1 MSGVSR
7 RLANGTTVGQS
18 PTATTWGRE
27 IRYKETCAPVCC
39 LSCPLPWPA
48 SAWRPPVRA
57 CRPPVIRRATP
68 PADPAAFVAQANATL
83 LEEATALARAQWVA
97 ANFITED
104 TEQLSAAATASYVA
118 ISMRLAKDAAS
129 HPADG
134 GGNADVARQLLLLKL
149 AASPLPAPAD
159 DALQKELTRIV
170 AGMEAGY
177 GRGKYC
183 PPGKPCQTIDD
194 LGRLMA
200 TNRDPKTLLEAWEGW
215 HAIAPPLKQ
224 PYERFVQLGNQ
235 GAKELG
241 FADLG
246 AFWRAGYDMPPDDFA
261 KEVDRLWTQ
270 VKPLYDQLHAHVR
283 RRLVAKYGATV
294 VPPGRPHSRA
304 PARQHVGA
312 AVGQHLRPRRP
323 SGPRPAFDLTGLLKA
338 KKTDARGMVKYGE
351 GFFTSLGF
359 APLPE
364 TFWKRSLFTR
374 PQDRDVVCHASAWD
388 IDNVDDLRIKMCIEI
403 NAEDFVTVHHELGH
417 NFYQRA
423 YNTQP
428 FLYRTGANDGF
439 HEAIGDAVALSI
451 TPQYLVKVGLLPA
464 APKTQD
470 DVEFLL
476 RMALDKV
483 AFLPFGLLVDQ
494 WRWKVFSG
502 EIPPAQY
509 NDAWWALREQYQG
522 VAAPGAAARGRV
534 RSGREVP
541 RAGQHAV
548 HALLPRA
555 HPAVPDAPRDV
566 QGRGTHGAA
575 AHVLD
580 LRQQGGRRAPAE
592 DAGDGREQAVA
603 GGARGAHGREADGR
617 DRDPRLLRAAASVAR
632 RRKPSNARSTP

>member
-1 MSGVSR
+1 VRIRLLPLLSAAVAGLGLVAACSRVSAPGR
-7 RLANGTTVGQS
+7 S
-18 PTATTWGRE
+18 AT
-27 IRYKETCAPVCC
+27 
-39 LSCPLPWPA
+39 
-48 SAWRPPVRA
+48 
-57 CRPPVIRRATP
+57 TP
-68 PADPAAFVAQANATL
+68 PADPPALVAQANSTL
-83 LEEATALARAQWVA
+83 LGEATALARAQWVA

-118 ISMRLAKDAAS
+118 LSMRLAKDAAS

-134 GGNADVARQLLLLKL
+134 GGDADVARQLLLLKL

-159 DALQKELTRIV
+159 EALQKELTSIV

-183 PPGKPCQTIDD
+183 PPGQPCQTLDD

-200 TNRDPKTLLEAWEGW
+200 TNRDPKALLAAWEGW

-246 AFWRAGYDMPPDDFA
+246 AFWRAGYDMPPDEFA

-283 RRLVAKYGATV
+283 RRLVATYGADV
-294 VPPGRPHSRA
+294 VPPAGHIPAHLLGNMWAQQWGNIYDLVGPPGRA
-304 PARQHVGA
+304 
-312 AVGQHLRPRRP
+312 
-323 SGPRPAFDLTGLLKA
+323 PAFDLAALLKA

-364 TFWKRSLFTR
+364 TFWTRSLLTR
-374 PQDRDVVCHASAWD
+374 PQDRDVVCHASAWN
-388 IDNVDDLRIKMCIEI
+388 IDSVDDLRIKMCIEI

-451 TPQYLVKVGLLPA
+451 TPQYLVKVGLLSA
-464 APKTQD
+464 APQTQD

-509 NDAWWALREQYQG
+509 NAAWWALREQYQG
-522 VAAPGAAARGRV
+522 VAAPGPRPADAFDAGAKYHVPANTPYTRYFLAHILQFQMHRAMCKAAGHTGPLHTCSVYGNTEVGARLQKMLAMGASKPWPDALEALTGERQMDATAILDYFAPLREWLEAEAARGR
-534 RSGREVP
+534 
-541 RAGQHAV
+541 
-548 HALLPRA
+548 
-555 HPAVPDAPRDV
+555 
-566 QGRGTHGAA
+566 
-575 AHVLD
+575 
-580 LRQQGGRRAPAE
+580 
-592 DAGDGREQAVA
+592 
-603 GGARGAHGREADGR
+603 
-617 DRDPRLLRAAASVAR
+617 
-632 RRKPSNARSTP
+632 